1 MHKIERK
8 QIGATA
14 SLNTIFVSTAQAWPM
29 SQIPLMQA
37 RAHLVQVRIT
47 LQTFWSKK
55 LTRVPE
61 NKPCFVFPDFL
72 SLLPPELLVTILSFL
87 KPKDVVAVA
96 STSSALRSIAL
107 SSAVWR
113 PLVQQHHQHCLESPS
128 LDENYYITYKTALT
142 TSRVAQEVHS
152 KTVNDLARALTATTN
167 QLNSTT
173 QRTGALQTELHR
185 TKEQLKN
192 AESQQKML
200 F

>member
-72 SLLPPELLVTILSFL
+72 SLLPPELLVTIPIFPEAKRRGSSGLHQFSFTEHC
-87 KPKDVVAVA
+87 PQQCSVETTSPAA
-96 STSSALRSIAL
+96 SSTL
-107 SSAVWR
+107 
-113 PLVQQHHQHCLESPS
+113 
-128 LDENYYITYKTALT
+128 
-142 TSRVAQEVHS
+142 SRVAIPG
-152 KTVNDLARALTATTN
+152 RRTTT
-167 QLNSTT
+167 LP
-173 QRTGALQTELHR
+173 
-185 TKEQLKN
+185 TKRH
-192 AESQQKML
+192 
-200 F
+200 